1 MAELIILINKVVS
14 ALLWPFALL
23 PAWIGLFLVSA
34 ISGVILLWIYGKVSN
49 QAKIKTTKAKV
60 YACLLESILFRHD
73 VFVTLKAQLRM
84 FLAGGRYF
92 SLAIGPVLIM
102 MLPCVFLLAGINSRY
117 GYEGFKPGESGIV
130 ELELSEPDLL
140 YKTSAEALG
149 AVELTP
155 PVRVPESNRVFWR
168 VTLPESVS
176 QPLALNIKV
185 GDAEFEK
192 QLFSGSQVQKIDAFW
207 SSNWLDKLLYPEG
220 PAEIEHVKSLSLS
233 YPERYFSLGF
243 TETVWLVFFLI
254 FSMFTGIVA
263 SRFIGV
269 EI

>member
-1 MAELIILINKVVS
+1 MAELIVLISKVVS
-14 ALLWPFALL
+14 VLLWPFSLL

-34 ISGVILLWIYGKVSN
+34 VAGVVLLWIYGKVSN

-73 VFVTLKAQLRM
+73 VLLTLRAQLRM

-92 SLAIGPVLIM
+92 SLAIGPVLIL
-102 MLPCVFLLAGINSRY
+102 MLPCIFLLAGINSRF
-117 GYEGFKPGESGIV
+117 GYEGFKKGESGII
-130 ELELSEPDLL
+130 ELELADADLL
-140 YKTSAEALG
+140 YKTSIQGSE
-149 AVELTP
+149 AVEITP
-155 PVRVPESNRVFWR
+155 PVRIPELNRVFWR
-168 VTLPESVS
+168 VKLNEDS
-176 QPLALNIKV
+176 QPLSLNVKV
-185 GDAEFEK
+185 GDTEFEK
-192 QLFSGSQVQKIDAFW
+192 QLFSGSNPQKIDAVW

-220 PAEIEHVKSLSLS
+220 PAKIDHVKSLSLS
-233 YPERYFSLGF
+233 YPERSYSLGF
-243 TETVWLVFFLI
+243 TDTMWLVFFLI